1 MALSD
6 PQDVIINSI
15 TTSLPRISSGNNSS
29 VYQSNDGLIRYIL
42 SHQYNAKR
50 VRHLVRL
57 EHAKIAADPFQ
68 STLNARYNMSAH
80 LVVDSPIVGYTV
92 AEQKYVV
99 DALAAELTA
108 SSGALVTKIIG
119 GES

>member
-6 PQDVIINSI
+6 PQDVSINSI
-15 TTSLPRISSGNNSS
+15 VTSLPRISSGNNSS
-29 VYQSNDGLIRYIL
+29 VYQSNDGLIKLTY

-50 VRHLVRL
+50 IRRL
-57 EHAKIAADPFQ
+57 MRLDHAKIAADPFQ
-68 STLNARYNMSAH
+68 STLNARYNMATH
-80 LVVDSPIVGYTV
+80 VVVDVPIVGYTV

-99 DALAAELTA
+99 DALTAELTA
-108 SSGALVTKIIG
+108 SSGALVTKILG